1 MVRWLQLVNQYW
13 YIKCYTFYGFFK
25 KKFIY
30 LFLDA
35 LSLHWFFFFFGVD
48 FLRFSLASASRDCS
62 PVVVLGRLVVVASLV
77 AERGLSSCGTR
88 PQLPRGLW
96 DLPRPGM
103 EAISPALAGGF
114 LSTTPQGK
122 SQFYGFWQTHSD
134 MYLPTQHHTEFLYC
148 PQPVLEAGDR
158 GDRESHLRRGSH
170 EGEMA
175 PEGRTASSFQFGF
188 WCQVQ
193 ACLVWD
199 EPLQGQHACL
209 LQYPPCSH
217 SFLFLPHSH
226 ALCLL
231 PERKRSE
238 NARGDLVYIFPP
250 GCDCGQ
256 GLSRS
261 SQHSQHSQQ
270 AWLPAVKVSDNWII
284 FLNMGLTVYFYAHT
298 MLV

>member
-1 MVRWLQLVNQYW
+1 M
-13 YIKCYTFYGFFK
+13 GFK
-25 KKFIY
+25 KKLFIY
-30 LFLDA
+30 FWM
-35 LSLHWFFFFFGVD
+35 HWVFIDFFFCRGLPQVFFS
-48 FLRFSLASASRDCS
+48 FSKQGLLSSCGA
-62 PVVVLGRLVVVASLV
+62 GRLVVVASLV
-77 AERGLSSCGTR
+77 AERRLSSCGTR
-88 PQLPRGLW
+88 PQLPCGLW

-103 EAISPALAGGF
+103 EAISPALAGRF

-148 PQPVLEAGDR
+148 PQPVLEAGGW

-170 EGEMA
+170 EREMA
-175 PEGRTASSFQFGF
+175 PEGRTVSSFQFGF

-193 ACLVWD
+193 ACSVGD

-226 ALCLL
+226 VLCLL

-238 NARGDLVYIFPP
+238 NAHGDLVYIFPP

-256 GLSRS
+256 GLSS
-261 SQHSQHSQQ
+261 SSQHSQQ
-270 AWLPAVKVSDNWII
+270 AWLPAVKASDNWVI